1 VLRWVAGAPQLWW
14 AGVLSAGAVAALAV
28 VLLSHRPRP
37 HARAR
42 ARQLADRLEGL
53 VVVAAVP
60 VAVGVFGVY
69 ERLLDT
75 F

>member
-1 VLRWVAGAPQLWW
+1 L
-14 AGVLSAGAVAALAV
+14 
-28 VLLSHRPRP
+28 HRPRP
-37 HARAR
+37 HVRAR